1 MTNTLTAI
9 AAVSLCVLLTACG
22 GGVGDGIPTTT
33 NTETGSTQNQNLQ
46 SNGSEAS
53 NSGAPI
59 GGASSNTGTTGNGSN
74 SGTTPPSGNSG
85 GTTDSGSI
93 AGNSGPGFAYDT
105 TARINT
111 PSDLV
116 IDSAGNLYV
125 MDLGNQVVR
134 KIAATGD
141 VTTLTSS
148 YSSPRSSMAIDSSGN
163 LYVIDGESIYKI
175 APSGERTLV
184 MTYPA
189 TPGSTQAVAIA
200 ADGKGSIYVLAR
212 YRNRYWVHKI
222 DPANPPQGT
231 FLGNGTGPHQSVY
244 SIDTFGEITGIAS
257 DANGNL
263 ALSISGPE
271 TGYTA
276 IRYVPRA
283 AQPVVEPSGAVR
295 VWRVELGLPKM
306 AFDAAGYLWLTNPL
320 YFPADGMYHLQLLR
334 ITPEDG
340 TVRLTSVTYPNAS
353 PTRQSL
359 SLNGFGLAMGANGT
373 TYAAAPD
380 VHAVFTIAADGKA
393 SLYAGKEGE
402 AGSAD

>member
-1 MTNTLTAI
+1 MTNTPMAI
-9 AAVSLCVLLTACG
+9 VAVSLCVLLTACG
-22 GGVGDGIPTTT
+22 GGAGDGTPTTT

-59 GGASSNTGTTGNGSN
+59 GASSSNTGATGNGSN
-74 SGTTPPSGNSG
+74 VGTTPPTGNSG
-85 GTTDSGSI
+85 RTTDSGST
-93 AGNSGPGFAYDT
+93 AGNSSPGFAYDT
-105 TARINT
+105 TARFNT

-125 MDLGNQVVR
+125 MDLGNKVVR
-134 KIAATGD
+134 KIASTGD
-141 VTTLTSS
+141 VTTLPSS

-163 LYVIDGESIYKI
+163 LYVIDGENIYKI

-244 SIDTFGEITGIAS
+244 SIDTFGEITSIAS

-263 ALSISGPE
+263 ALPISGPE
-271 TGYTA
+271 TGYAA

-334 ITPEDG
+334 ITPDDG
-340 TVRLTSVTYPNAS
+340 MVRSTSVTYPNES
-353 PTRQSL
+353 PMRQSL
-359 SLNGFGLAMGANGT
+359 WPNGFGLAMGANGN
-373 TYAAAPD
+373 TYVAAPD
-380 VHAVFTIAADGKA
+380 VHAVFTIAADGEA

-402 AGSAD
+402 GGNSN